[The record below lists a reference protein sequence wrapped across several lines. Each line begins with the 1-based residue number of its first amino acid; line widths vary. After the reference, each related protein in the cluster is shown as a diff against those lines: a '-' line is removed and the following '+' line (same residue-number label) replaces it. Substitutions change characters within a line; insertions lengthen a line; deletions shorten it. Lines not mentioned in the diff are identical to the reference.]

1 MTDLILQTQYN
12 NGALH
17 SQYCL
22 WTVYLILWVAH
33 SSITEMFPLLGPH
46 DGSFARANDWQ
57 ERTRRESYECARGR
71 GAREQTAVYWEQLE
85 TKHTAAWIHRCL
97 SSTARY
103 LGWGIEALKACEY
116 DRKEDKTSRESKRNL
131 TLFWQLSHKDH
142 CEGMQSNALNV
153 KDHQRFVRKNQSRMG
168 RINMQRVKNG
178 QKSAWVCWRASFA
191 PLFGSVCENFLNGSG
206 HGTCEQVVNK
216 PGGRLD
222 ERYYFTFVCILL

>member
-1 MTDLILQTQYN
+1 MT
-12 NGALH
+12 
-17 SQYCL
+17 
-22 WTVYLILWVAH
+22 AH
-33 SSITEMFPLLGPH
+33 LPEPTTGK
-46 DGSFARANDWQ
+46 N
-57 ERTRRESYECARGR
+57 GR
-71 GAREQTAVYWEQLE
+71 GASRTSVREGEGRASRLLFTGNSLRRSTQLRE
-85 TKHTAAWIHRCL
+85 FTVV

-116 DRKEDKTSRESKRNL
+116 DRKQDKTSRESKRNL

-178 QKSAWVCWRASFA
+178 QISAWVCWRASFA